1 MYPDHENQVDK
12 SLISLVKS
20 DKPGLHIR
28 DLHGRW
34 VPVDV
39 DLGPQEAIVYPG
51 LALYQATAG
60 YVNPALLRTEFNSMQ
75 GSMYGRCSL
84 AFKLMPKSMTSLNCS
99 EMRAAG
105 HGVEAQFQLPIPV
118 DDFMQRSHPT
128 DQLFNRHNFQSFS
141 FPTAQDGMQHSHNV
155 PVLGFQ
161 LAN

>member
-1 MYPDHENQVDK
+1 
-12 SLISLVKS
+12 
-20 DKPGLHIR
+20 
-28 DLHGRW
+28 
-34 VPVDV
+34 
-39 DLGPQEAIVYPG
+39 
-51 LALYQATAG
+51 
-60 YVNPALLRTEFNSMQ
+60 
-75 GSMYGRCSL
+75 MYGRCSL